1 MLFMRQILF
10 DCEKMRYANTGL
22 FEYCKQF
29 GNALLRNKAA
39 DEKIVFYVPANR
51 KDFFGPQEQYI
62 INRKLHRWLMPSFPQ
77 LNIWHTSFQSS
88 HFRPSNKNT
97 RHVLT
102 IHDLNVIHEKS
113 ISPAKRAAVLKK
125 VQRNIDHADHIIG
138 ISGFVLE
145 DVKQHLDLRNK
156 PASVIY
162 NGGTLETFP
171 DFDNPVYRPR
181 RPFIFAIGS
190 IDAKKNFHVL
200 PPLLEH
206 NDYELVIAG
215 PVFDETYK
223 ERILTIAKQ
232 YQVADRVKVL
242 GIVSSQERYWYYH
255 HCMAFAFPSLAEGFG
270 LPVVDA
276 LSEGK
281 PCFLSDKTSL
291 PEVGGPL
298 CYYFHDFTA
307 DYMQRTFKEGMVH
320 FNNTQPVAAMKA
332 RAASMTFDNA
342 VKNYLQIYRSLY

>member
-1 MLFMRQILF
+1 MRQILF

-39 DEKIVFYVPANR
+39 DEKVVFYVPANR
-51 KDFFGPQEQYI
+51 KGFFGPQEQYI

-102 IHDLNVIHEKS
+102 IHDLNVIHQQS
-113 ISPAKRAAVLKK
+113 ISPAKRDSVLKK
-125 VQRNIDHADHIIG
+125 IQRNIDRADHIVT
-138 ISGFVLE
+138 ISRFVLE
-145 DVKQHLDLRNK
+145 DVKQHLDLHNK

-162 NGGTLETFP
+162 NGGTLEAFP
-171 DFDNPVYRPR
+171 DFDSPGYRPQ

-190 IDAKKNFHVL
+190 IDTKKNFAVL
-200 PPLLEH
+200 PPLLQD

-215 PVFDETYK
+215 PVFDEAYK
-223 ERILTIAKQ
+223 EKILATAAE
-232 YQVADRVKVL
+232 YQVTDRVKVL
-242 GIVSSQERYWYYH
+242 GSISSQERYWYYH
-255 HCMAFAFPSLAEGFG
+255 RCTAFAFPSLAEGFG

-298 CYYFHDFTA
+298 CYYFRDFSA
-307 DYMQRTFKEGMVH
+307 SHMQQVFKEGMQH
-320 FNNTQPVAAMKA
+320 FNNTQPVAAMKE
-332 RAASMTFDNA
+332 RAASMTFDHA
-342 VKNYLQIYRSLY
+342 AKNYLQIYRSLY

>member
-1 MLFMRQILF
+1 MRQILF

-29 GNALLRNKAA
+29 GNALLRNKAE
-39 DEKIVFYVPANR
+39 DENVVFYVPANR
-51 KDFFGPQEQYI
+51 KGFFGPQEQYI
-62 INRKLHRWLMPSFPQ
+62 INRKLHRWLMPSFPKV
-77 LNIWHTSFQSS
+77 NVWHTSFQSS

-102 IHDLNVIHEKS
+102 IHDLNVIHQKS
-113 ISPAKRAAVLKK
+113 YSPAKIDSVLKK
-125 VQRNIDHADHIIG
+125 IQRNIDRADHVIG
-138 ISGFVLE
+138 ISRFVLD

-162 NGGTLETFP
+162 NGGTLETYP
-171 DFDNPVYRPR
+171 DFDNPAYRPQ

-200 PPLLEH
+200 PPLLQDNEL
-206 NDYELVIAG
+206 ELVIAG
-215 PVFDETYK
+215 PVFDEAYK
-223 ERILTIAKQ
+223 QKILDTATQ
-232 YQVADRVKVL
+232 YGVAERVKVL
-242 GIVSSQERYWYYH
+242 GPISSQDRYWYYH
-255 HCMAFAFPSLAEGFG
+255 HCTAFAFPSLAEGFG

-307 DYMQRTFKEGMVH
+307 THMQQTFQEGMQH
-320 FNNTQPVAAMKA
+320 FNTTRPVTAMKA

-342 VKNYLQIYRSLY
+342 VKEYLQVYRSLY